1 MEKVYRIYEYVY
13 EDNYSPSEQNT
24 LGIFTDKAVADDIV
38 SKLNIEKENKLTE
51 CDIEYRKLEEVLFKL
66 SYEERYNHKFSEDYK
81 DLCYEAQQLEI
92 TNYYIEEIIINQLIK

>member
-13 EDNYSPSEQNT
+13 EDSYSPTEETT

-38 SKLNIEKENKLTE
+38 SKLKIGRENKLSE
-51 CDIEYRKLEEVLFKL
+51 YDIEYRKLEEVLFKL

-81 DLCYEAQQLEI
+81 ELSIKAQRLEI

>member
-38 SKLNIEKENKLTE
+38 SKLNIEKENKITE
-51 CDIEYRKLEEVLFKL
+51 CDIEYRKLEEVLFML
-66 SYEERYNHKFSEDYK
+66 SYEERYNHYFSDDYIV
-81 DLCYEAQQLEI
+81 LCYEAQQLEI

>member
-38 SKLNIEKENKLTE
+38 SKLNIEKENKLDIF
-51 CDIEYRKLEEVLFKL
+51 DIEHKKFDEVFYKLN
-66 SYEERYNHKFSEDYK
+66 YEERRNYNHSEEYR

-92 TNYYIEEIIINQLIK
+92 TNYYIEEIIINQLIN